1 MFGEMTS
8 RTEGGVE
15 LDVLVWRLDQPMLV
29 ASSAICGG
37 GLGPRHWILNAEVPN
52 DYGRVDGEQH
62 VAELAAVLGLDGP
75 GVGML
80 TAAHMR
86 HHQRS
91 SDGGV
96 DVEVTVG
103 LSHPTWAA
111 SDEVGEIVVTLPGT
125 VNIVAFL
132 PVRLEDGALLNAV
145 VSATEAKS
153 QALWEAS
160 IPATGTPSDAVC
172 VVCPL
177 VGDPERFGGPRSL
190 WGARLARSVH
200 RAVLAGA
207 RQWAP

>member
-1 MFGEMTS
+1 MFSEMTS

-15 LDVLVWRLDQPMLV
+15 LDVLVWRLGQPMLV
-29 ASSAICGG
+29 ASSAIAGG
-37 GLGPRHWILNAEVPN
+37 GLGPRHWIVNAKVPN
-52 DYGRVDGEQH
+52 DYGRLDGEQH
-62 VAELAAVLGLDGP
+62 VTELAAVLGLNGP

-80 TAAHMR
+80 TAAHVR

-111 SDEVGEIVVTLPGT
+111 SDEEGEIVVTLPGT
-125 VNIVAFL
+125 INIVAFL
-132 PVRLEDGALLNAV
+132 PVRLDDGALLNAV

-172 VVCPL
+172 VVCPID
-177 VGDPERFGGPRSL
+177 GEPERFGGPRSL

-200 RAVLAGA
+200 QAVLAGA